1 MMFKSLVALA
11 ILSAMSAPVAAQTA
25 PARSTPTT
33 EPAQPAKPQMIKKRV
48 CEQVDE
54 DPYSRLGNRKI
65 CKTMEVPATSGGS
78 SNGQQAPAQDPNQGN

>member
-11 ILSAMSAPVAAQTA
+11 ILSVASAPVLAQSA
-25 PARSTPTT
+25 PVTPSS
-33 EPAQPAKPQMIKKRV
+33 PAKPQTVKKRV

-65 CKTMEVPATSGGS
+65 CRTIEVPVS
-78 SNGQQAPAQDPNQGN
+78 SNGTPVAHQTPTPANPQGTNN